1 MIIEIRAAA
10 LAAVAKAGHVTTA
23 GAQSVCMA
31 AGQWAER
38 RRGGRLPASARAGM
52 AITWNPHGTAASPGP
67 GGGGMPDRP
76 TAGPRCRTAAATAAA
91 REQQAAAAA
100 RAGTARADRRA
111 DSQQSATWWWSGHAA
126 AMRRRLHMTVG
137 HRRTDTS
144 RHDRTG
150 AHAPPSALVQRV
162 PRVPQWPCRGPLR
175 SPPSPAAVRIASC
188 QPTQRGRMGLTS
200 TVAGRAVI
208 PVGKSGEGQ
217 PHHARGAMHQGA
229 RPSYPYGSSR
239 V

>member
-38 RRGGRLPASARAGM
+38 RRGGQLPASARAGM
-52 AITWNPHGTAASPGP
+52 TITWNPHGTAASPGP

-76 TAGPRCRTAAATAAA
+76 TAAPHCRTAAATAAA

-100 RAGTARADRRA
+100 RAGTARADRRV
-111 DSQQSATWWWSGHAA
+111 DSQQSATWWWPGHAA

-137 HRRTDTS
+137 HRGTDTS

-150 AHAPPSALVQRV
+150 AHAPPPPWSSVSRV
-162 PRVPQWPCRGPLR
+162 SCNGRVEAPCDPHHHQPRCA
-175 SPPSPAAVRIASC
+175 SPPASPPREV
-188 QPTQRGRMGLTS
+188 GWGL
-200 TVAGRAVI
+200 
-208 PVGKSGEGQ
+208 PVL
-217 PHHARGAMHQGA
+217 
-229 RPSYPYGSSR
+229 
-239 V
+239 